1 MLALYEASVAAAFT
15 PAELTILLRH
25 SALAG
30 AEVEKEGP
38 YLIVRR

>member
-1 MLALYEASVAAAFT
+1 MAAAFT
-15 PAELTILLRH
+15 PAELTIILRR

-30 AEVEKEGP
+30 AEVEKQGP